1 MKRLFLVSLAIVLVM
16 SLGIAM
22 FPIQSV
28 EAGQDGGRVF
38 NITAKGQGDYTIRIY
53 PSPPTN
59 GTGEFSISVHGQA
72 KSKQPL
78 GHGYG
83 YPPQAEVGGHI
94 SGSFDGHKINV
105 GLQGN
110 QVEFDCS
117 HLGHP
122 LNLIH
127 VFGLRLRGNY
137 DGNAIK
143 TGGSNHVWVY
153 GDEGSRTIE
162 ALLYHA
168 DIGGYLYIYVSEATA
183 DTFKVNIHEVG
194 N

>member
-16 SLGIAM
+16 SLGIMM
-22 FPIQSV
+22 FPTQSV
-28 EAGQDGGRVF
+28 EAGQNGGRVF
-38 NITAKGQGDYTIRIY
+38 SITAKGQGAYKIGAIEEGD
-53 PSPPTN
+53 
-59 GTGEFSISVHGQA
+59 GEFSISVAGQA

-110 QVEFDCS
+110 QVHFGCECDR
-117 HLGHP
+117 P

-137 DGNAIK
+137 DGNPIK

-153 GDEGSRTIE
+153 GEPGNRTVKVMLTIPGVSYLHIWMYE
-162 ALLYHA
+162 TGA
-168 DIGGYLYIYVSEATA
+168 DIFEVEIR
-183 DTFKVNIHEVG
+183 EVG